1 MSDLLKLAI
10 NARPISVPKKEVGH
24 SKEKKVEEKS
34 DYYRRGRAALNY
46 IPTPDQLSR
55 LIERA
60 LEALSRGVYWD
71 RGSIL
76 NIVL

>member
-1 MSDLLKLAI
+1 MDDLLKLAPKS
-10 NARPISVPKKEVGH
+10 RPVQVPKKSVGEAQEN
-24 SKEKKVEEKS
+24 KTEEKS
-34 DYYRRGRAALNY
+34 KFYRRGRAALNY
-46 IPTPDQLSR
+46 IPDPDQLQR
-55 LIERA
+55 LISRA